1 MKTREPSARIR
12 FIVGGDGILG
22 RALLERHCEAR
33 LPVVATTR
41 RPSGALGDWIWLDL
55 ATDLSDWQ
63 PPSAIG
69 AAYLLAAITS
79 QAACHADPEGADR
92 VNVENT
98 VLVARRLR
106 AAGAHVV
113 FASTN
118 QVFDGTRPFRRTD
131 EPTAPVTIY
140 GRFKA
145 AAEERLLA
153 LAGGVAVIR
162 FGKVIHPANKMLR
175 DWIAALTA
183 GRPIAPFSDAVIAPV
198 PLAMAID
205 SLRRLGEGR
214 HAGLYQLSA
223 SADVSY
229 ADIAR
234 HLARRLGMDTA
245 LVRPTTTAAAGWQ
258 GEPFPQHT
266 TLDSTALTNAVG
278 VQPPDPLA
286 TVDMTF
292 FGPQKR

>member
-22 RALLERHCEAR
+22 RPLLDRHREAR

-55 ATDLSDWQ
+55 AADLSDWQ

-79 QAACHADPEGADR
+79 QAACHADPEGAHR

-118 QVFDGTRPFRRTD
+118 QVFDGTRPLCRAH
-131 EPTAPVTIY
+131 EPTAPLTTY
-140 GRFKA
+140 GRLKA
-145 AAEERLLA
+145 VAEERLLA
-153 LAGGVAVIR
+153 LGGGVAVIR
-162 FGKVIHPANKMLR
+162 FARVIDPANKMLR
-175 DWIAALTA
+175 DWIAHLTA
-183 GRPIAPFSDAVIAPV
+183 GRQITPFSDAVIAPV
-198 PLAMAID
+198 PLALAVE
-205 SLRRLGEGR
+205 SLYRLGEGR
-214 HAGLYQLSA
+214 RAGLYRLSA
-223 SADVSY
+223 TADASY
-229 ADIAR
+229 ADIAG
-234 HLARRLGMDTA
+234 HFAQRLGADPA
-245 LVRPTTTAAAGWQ
+245 LVRPTTTAAVGWE

-266 TLDSTALTNAVG
+266 TLDSTALTLAVG
-278 VQPPDPLA
+278 VQPPNPMEA
-286 TVDMTF
+286 IDMTF
-292 FGPQKR
+292 FGPQEC